1 MPSNHTMFQHKAARC
16 SLSCAAPRAPASHLP
31 IPTGRH
37 RHLAGSVCANI
48 QCTPVSAPRSC
59 HTVSAMPRVIPPG
72 VIQAAVPGDACRAPE
87 RSCGKATA
95 LPWRRLHLQRRHLL
109 EEHMEPCGHPHPS
122 WPPSRRHRALPCTVW
137 LSPMQ
142 ATCSARSATLF
153 PQGRLK
159 NTLTKSSYTQ
169 NKHHPAAPPAT
180 MEGVQPCRLLASG
193 GLCVQPGHRL
203 ASGRVSS
210 AGSRREGCGSPSH

>member
-48 QCTPVSAPRSC
+48 QYTPVSAPRSC

-142 ATCSARSATLF
+142 ATCSARSGTLF

-169 NKHHPAAPPAT
+169 NNITLLHPLPPWRGSSPA
-180 MEGVQPCRLLASG
+180 GCWHLG
-193 GLCVQPGHRL
+193 G
-203 ASGRVSS
+203 SVSS
-210 AGSRREGCGSPSH
+210 QDTG